1 MKQLLILSTALC
13 LHTITYAQNWSV
25 DKLYSSLKF
34 SVTHLKIAELDGR
47 FKEFEAKITSAKDNF
62 SDATFEVTAGITSL
76 DTDNDKRDE
85 LLRSADF
92 FNAAKFPKLSFIST
106 NLTEVTGK
114 PKTFKLVGNLT
125 LHGVTKPVT
134 LELVFN
140 GTLVDPVSKRT
151 TAGFQVSGT
160 IKRSDFG
167 IGPSMPVMVVSDEV
181 KIKAD
186 GEFTKY

>member
-1 MKQLLILSTALC
+1 MKQLLILSAALC
-13 LHTITYAQNWSV
+13 LHTITYAQNWSA

-47 FKEFEAKITSAKDNF
+47 FKDFEAKITSSKDNF
-62 SDATFEVTAGITSL
+62 SDAVFEVTANIASL
-76 DTDNDKRDE
+76 DTDYDKRDE
-85 LLRSADF
+85 FLRSPDF

-106 NLTEVTGK
+106 NLTEVVGK

-125 LHGVTKPVT
+125 LHGQTKPIT

-140 GTLVDPVSKRT
+140 GTFIDPVSKRT

-167 IGPSMPVMVVSDEV
+167 LVPGMPVMLVSDEV

>member
-1 MKQLLILSTALC
+1 MKQLLILSAALC

-34 SVTHLKIAELDGR
+34 SVTHMQIAELDGR
-47 FKEFEAKITSAKDNF
+47 FKDFEAKITSSKEDF
-62 SDATFEVTAGITSL
+62 SDATFEVTAAITSL
-76 DTDNDKRDE
+76 DTDSDKRDE
-85 LLRSADF
+85 LLKSPDF
-92 FNAAKFPKLSFIST
+92 FNAAKFPKLSFISIS
-106 NLTEVTGK
+106 LSKVTGK
-114 PKTFKLVGNLT
+114 PRTFKLVGNLT
-125 LHGVTKPVT
+125 LHGVTKPIT

-140 GTLVDPVSKRT
+140 GTLIDPVSKRT

-167 IGPSMPVMVVSDEV
+167 LGPGMPIMVVSDEV